1 MQLARDSREVKKW
14 KAARRAQF
22 RLSQTFDRID
32 WEEDVLGPE
41 VNALMS
47 GSARAE
53 IGAAE
58 DVIDT
63 ITIMEPDAA

>member
-22 RLSQTFDRID
+22 RLKQTFDRID

-47 GSARAE
+47 GDARAE
-53 IGAAE
+53 IGLAE
-58 DVIDT
+58 DVIEGIV
-63 ITIMEPDAA
+63 ITDSE

>member
-1 MQLARDSREVKKW
+1 LQLARDSREVKKW

-22 RLSQTFDRID
+22 RLKQTFDRID

-47 GSARAE
+47 GDARAE
-53 IGAAE
+53 IGLAE
-58 DVIDT
+58 DVIEGIV
-63 ITIMEPDAA
+63 ITDPE

>member
-14 KAARRAQF
+14 KAARRAQL
-22 RLSQTFDRID
+22 RLKQTLERID
-32 WEEDVLGPE
+32 WEEDVLAVE
-41 VNALMS
+41 VNTLMA

-58 DVIDT
+58 DVIAT
-63 ITIMEPDAA
+63 VVIEEPDAA

>member
-22 RLSQTFDRID
+22 RLAQTFERID

-41 VNALMS
+41 INALMA
-47 GSARAE
+47 GAARAE
-53 IGAAE
+53 IGNVE
-58 DVIDT
+58 DVIDAT
-63 ITIMEPDAA
+63 IVEEPQA